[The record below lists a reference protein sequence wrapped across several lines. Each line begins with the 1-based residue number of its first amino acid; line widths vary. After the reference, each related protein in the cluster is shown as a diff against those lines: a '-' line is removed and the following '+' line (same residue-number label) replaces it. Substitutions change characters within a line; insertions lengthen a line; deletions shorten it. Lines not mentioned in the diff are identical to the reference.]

1 MQLEEFMCLIK
12 VKLNFYILD
21 TREVTNKLSK
31 KESNDLEKFNEKKG
45 ELLLEAISSDDDIAM
60 DSEEDGAL
68 VLYIYIN

>member
-1 MQLEEFMCLIK
+1 MKNLRFSK

-21 TREVTNKLSK
+21 ILEDTNKLSK
-31 KESNDLEKFNEKKG
+31 KESKDLGNFNETKG